1 MTQLT
6 VRPVSTSRDWADF
19 ARLRKHLSALTGKR
33 IVGKKPDLKYA
44 GLCRSTKDRRLSW
57 PGAGKSR

>member
-19 ARLRKHLSALTGKR
+19 ARLKESIYLPLTGEKESAWEEAR
-33 IVGKKPDLKYA
+33 DLKYA
-44 GLCRSTKDRRLSW
+44 GLFARSTK
-57 PGAGKSR
+57 